1 MGDDRLESKA
11 STSDH
16 QDSTRSALLAAVRR
30 LISERG
36 DVDFSLTDIAN
47 ASGKNSALVSYHFGG
62 KEQLLLAALQES
74 TDSLLLPLTDLRNR
88 DLPADE
94 KLRLHLTGLIKVFE
108 KHAYLNILSRV
119 LLRRSSEAAAKNIAE
134 QFIEP
139 IIDFQKS
146 VLDQGKEEGIFR
158 DVDPFAFYITSFGA
172 IDMLFAAKATV
183 RFGFGRETLKKR
195 DLDAFGE
202 ELCQTLIAG
211 ISA

>member
-30 LISERG
+30 LISERS
-36 DVDFSLTDIAN
+36 DVEFSLTDIAN

-74 TDSLLLPLTDLRNR
+74 TDSLLLPLTELRNR

-108 KHAYLNILSRV
+108 KHPYLNILSRV

-146 VLDQGKEEGIFR
+146 VLDQGKAEGIFR
-158 DVDPFAFYITSFGA
+158 DVDPFTFYITSFGA

-183 RFGFGRETLKKR
+183 RFGFGRETLKKG